1 MGKNKNI
8 YLTKVFT
15 FAAAHKY
22 GNAKWSDEK
31 NLEVF
36 GKDVRVHGH
45 NYTLHVTVTHYTL
58 HVTNYTL
65 HITRPACQCGVC

>member
-1 MGKNKNI
+1 MEEDLYLDKLLIQMGKNKNI

-36 GKDVRVHGH
+36 GKDVRAVS
-45 NYTLHVTVTHYTL
+45 YTHLRAHET
-58 HVTNYTL
+58 
-65 HITRPACQCGVC
+65 